1 MKPVLFEIG
10 NFTVH
15 AYGLMIVIGAY
26 LAYLFLS
33 TAANKQFGADKEK
46 IGNLIF
52 IIAAAAFIGGKL
64 LFYFEDPAYYFG
76 HPSNMVK
83 NIGGGFVF
91 FGSLLFAVPATIWY
105 FRKQKW
111 PVIPMLDLIALT
123 SLIVH
128 GFGRIG
134 CFLAGC
140 CHGVPTESPLG
151 VVFTDPMCQAEP
163 LNTPLHPT
171 QLYAVFM
178 LGSILLF
185 LNWFRKRKTFH
196 GQVFLLYVMLY
207 SVGRSIIEV
216 FRGDEARGYII
227 DGILTHS
234 QFISLLVFT
243 AAAVTYFIWKKRPS
257 LKV

>member
-1 MKPVLFEIG
+1 MKPVLFEFG
-10 NFTVH
+10 SFTVH

-26 LAYLFLS
+26 FAYLFLS
-33 TAANKQFGADKEK
+33 TAANKQFGIDKDK

-64 LFYFEDPAYYFG
+64 LFYLEDPAFYFG
-76 HPSNMVK
+76 TPSNMVK

-91 FGSLLFAVPATIWY
+91 FGSLLFAVPSTIWY

-111 PVIPMLDLIALT
+111 PVIPMLDLLAIT

-128 GFGRIG
+128 AFGRIG

-140 CHGVPTESPLG
+140 CHGVPTDSVFG
-151 VVFTDPMCQAEP
+151 VVFTDVRCQAEP

-185 LNWFRKRKTFH
+185 LSWFRKRKTFH
-196 GQVFLLYVMLY
+196 GQVFLLYIMLY
-207 SVGRSIIEV
+207 SIGRSIIEV

-234 QFISLLVFT
+234 QFISAIVFT
-243 AAAVTYFIWKKRPS
+243 LALLTYFIWKKQS
-257 LKV
+257 KLKV